1 MLTIDT
7 DVLTIL
13 NANLKQRTDAFER
26 INKYNTDEQIVEV
39 KPKEIIGDKFDA
51 KEWCGEPGDESD
63 QTIAGCINKIGMEM
77 AQVFEGIIMT
87 DEDGEEEEEE
97 SRRPRGNNNWSG
109 GDDWTPDPETPTEEE
124 PTDETPTEEEPTDEN
139 PTEDEEVVVA
149 VTPTVDSLIDQF
161 NTDSTDPTT
170 NNGLGTLTV
179 TKDGTIITDENGN
192 PTGTATTSQYK
203 VYEELKDGNGNV
215 IAVRVSP
222 DGTEPEQWIRVVQD
236 GVPVGSYYETNQVGS
251 FDCTSGGIPIYDKD
265 NNLIGQL
272 EPGKYKVYAIASDSN
287 SNVTAIR
294 ISKDGEPEQWIQIYK
309 DGKYIDGGT
318 FEQYGYTFTNPQN
331 VDLGNGSKVT
341 ISSSKNKILGGVL
354 GVLVVGLGATIYVKK
369 KQENG
374 DSVADEEALPEGEY
388 NIYDYKSDED
398 GNITSAKISE
408 EGSPEEQWVEF

>member
-1 MLTIDT
+1 MLTIDK

-26 INKYNTDEQIVEV
+26 INKFNTDEQIVEI

-51 KEWCGEPGDESD
+51 KDYCGEPGDESD

-77 AQVFEGIIMT
+77 SKVFEGIIMT
-87 DEDGEEEEEE
+87 DEDDEEEDKSEKK
-97 SRRPRGNNNWSG
+97 GGHHSG
-109 GDDWTPDPETPTEEE
+109 GGDYYTPPPEDL
-124 PTDETPTEEEPTDEN
+124 TDETPTEETPEEPTEET
-139 PTEDEEVVVA
+139 PTEETPTDDEVVVA
-149 VTPTVDSLIDQF
+149 VPPTVDGLLDGFDTEPEPSS
-161 NTDSTDPTT
+161 NT
-170 NNGLGTLTV
+170 GLGTLTV

-192 PTGTATTSQYK
+192 QTGTATTSQYK
-203 VYEELKDGNGNV
+203 VYEELKDGDGNV

-251 FDCTSGGIPIYDKD
+251 FDCTNGGIPIYDKD

-294 ISKDGEPEQWIQIYK
+294 ISKDGDPEQWIQIYK

-318 FEQYGYTFTNPQN
+318 FEQYGYSFTNPQSY
-331 VDLGNGSKVT
+331 DMGNNTTVK

-374 DSVADEEALPEGEY
+374 SSVSDEEALPEGEY